1 VLGAIA
7 GVDLFLV
14 CHHAELQAAAI
25 EALVKAVEEEA
36 RANGT
41 LHLFERW
48 KASLPVNPAER
59 SAARASPRRRRTDAP
74 G

>member
-1 VLGAIA
+1 MAARRRGAGRDA
-7 GVDLFLV
+7 DALARL
-14 CHHAELQAAAI
+14 

-41 LHLFERW
+41 LYLFERW